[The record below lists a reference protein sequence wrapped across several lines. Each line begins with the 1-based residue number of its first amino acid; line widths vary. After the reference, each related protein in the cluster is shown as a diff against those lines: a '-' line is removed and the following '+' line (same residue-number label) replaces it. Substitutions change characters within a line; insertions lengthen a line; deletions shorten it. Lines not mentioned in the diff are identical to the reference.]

1 MKKQLLT
8 LLTLL
13 SLMTNSLFAQT
24 QIGLDVKGDGNYD
37 KFGYSVSMPDPF
49 TLAAGSH
56 HNGKGYVKVYRWS
69 GNSWAQKGND
79 VIRTLST
86 DKTGYSISMPDSNTI
101 AVGSPENGGIS
112 AGSGLVRI
120 FRWNGTFWV
129 QKGLGIDGKSTGRL
143 SGRAVSMPDSNTVV
157 IGSDGGTLAGSG
169 FVRIFKWNGSV
180 WIQKGM
186 DIIGKKIIDNSG
198 FSVSMPDSNT
208 VAIGSPHNYPDSVGI
223 TRIYVWDGVAWIQK
237 GFDIRGE
244 DLWGLS
250 GTSVSMPD
258 SNTVAIGAPQNNGN
272 GNRAGNARIYTWTGS
287 AWIQKG
293 ADIDGEAAGDRSGT
307 SVSMPDSNTIAIG
320 AYAND
325 GTASNAG
332 HVRVYR
338 WNGTTWA
345 QDGVDIDGGAADDW
359 FGYAVSM
366 GGANTLAVGSHL
378 YSAQDSGKVQVY
390 QFCNFIPDTLSPIV
404 CDTFIS
410 PSGKYIWRTSGKFRD
425 TIYNPIGCNTHY
437 LVDLRVN
444 RNSKVLVSTVCDS
457 LLSPSGK
464 YIWRS
469 SGSYNDTIQNSLG
482 CDSAI
487 TFILTVNA
495 VDASVA
501 NFTTSI
507 ASNAFNATYQWVYC
521 DSNYAFVPGATNQIF
536 TPTTN
541 GNYAVIVTENGCTD
555 TSACETV
562 LPVGI
567 SENVLGNLVFFPN
580 PTNGITTIRFGNTS
594 LNTTIRINSL
604 DGRLIHEQQNIN
616 SNQVQVDLTNQLQG
630 IYFVT
635 IQHNDAVR
643 VIKLVR
649 N

>member
-1 MKKQLLT
+1 MKKQLHT

-86 DKTGYSISMPDSNTI
+86 DKTGYSVSMPDSNTI
-101 AVGSPENGGIS
+101 AVGSPEKDGI
-112 AGSGLVRI
+112 GQNSGLVRI
-120 FRWNGTFWV
+120 FRWNGTTWV
-129 QKGLGIDGKSTGRL
+129 QKGLGIDGESTGSF
-143 SGRAVSMPDSNTVV
+143 SGRSISMPDSNTLA
-157 IGSDGGTLAGSG
+157 IGADRNSANPANHIAAGH
-169 FVRIFKWNGSV
+169 VRIYKWNGST
-180 WIQKGM
+180 WIQKGI
-186 DIIGKKIIDNSG
+186 DIDGKKLIDYSG

-208 VAIGSPHNYPDSVGI
+208 VAIGAPTPDPDSSGS
-223 TRIYVWDGVAWIQK
+223 TRIYRWDGASWIQK
-237 GFDIRGE
+237 GVDIRGE

-272 GNRAGNARIYTWTGS
+272 GNRAGNARIYTWNGS

-390 QFCNFIPDTLSPIV
+390 QFCNFIPDTFSYSLRYVPLS
-404 CDTFIS
+404 
-410 PSGKYIWRTSGKFRD
+410 
-425 TIYNPIGCNTHY
+425 
-437 LVDLRVN
+437 
-444 RNSKVLVSTVCDS
+444 
-457 LLSPSGK
+457 
-464 YIWRS
+464 
-469 SGSYNDTIQNSLG
+469 
-482 CDSAI
+482 
-487 TFILTVNA
+487 
-495 VDASVA
+495 
-501 NFTTSI
+501 
-507 ASNAFNATYQWVYC
+507 
-521 DSNYAFVPGATNQIF
+521 
-536 TPTTN
+536 
-541 GNYAVIVTENGCTD
+541 
-555 TSACETV
+555 
-562 LPVGI
+562 
-567 SENVLGNLVFFPN
+567 
-580 PTNGITTIRFGNTS
+580 
-594 LNTTIRINSL
+594 
-604 DGRLIHEQQNIN
+604 
-616 SNQVQVDLTNQLQG
+616 
-630 IYFVT
+630 
-635 IQHNDAVR
+635 
-643 VIKLVR
+643 
-649 N
+649 

>member
-8 LLTLL
+8 LFSFITFF
-13 SLMTNSLFAQT
+13 STTLFAQT
-24 QIGLDVKGDGNYD
+24 QIGLDLKGDGNYD
-37 KFGYSVSMPDPF
+37 KFGYSVNMPDPY

-157 IGSDGGTLAGSG
+157 IGSDGGTLLGSG

-186 DIIGKKIIDNSG
+186 DINGKRIQDNSG

-250 GTSVSMPD
+250 GSSVSMPD

-272 GNRAGNARIYTWTGS
+272 GNRAGNARIYTWNGS

-325 GTASNAG
+325 GTASNVG

-366 GGANTLAVGSHL
+366 GSANTLAVGSHL

-437 LVDLRVN
+437 WVDLRVN

-464 YIWRS
+464 YIWRT

-495 VDASVA
+495 VDASVS

-507 ASNAFNATYQWVYC
+507 ASNAFNATHQWVYC

>member
-8 LLTLL
+8 LFSFITFF
-13 SLMTNSLFAQT
+13 STTLFAQT
-24 QIGLDVKGDGNYD
+24 QIGLDLKGDGNYD
-37 KFGYSVSMPDPF
+37 KFGYSVNMPDPY

-157 IGSDGGTLAGSG
+157 IGSDGGTLLGSG

-186 DIIGKKIIDNSG
+186 DINGKRIQDNSG

-250 GTSVSMPD
+250 GSSVSMPD

-272 GNRAGNARIYTWTGS
+272 GNRAGNARIYTWNGS

-325 GTASNAG
+325 GTASNVG

-366 GGANTLAVGSHL
+366 GSANTLAVGSHL

-437 LVDLRVN
+437 WVDLRVN

-464 YIWRS
+464 YIWRT

-495 VDASVA
+495 VDASVS

-507 ASNAFNATYQWVYC
+507 ASNAFNATHQWVYC

-616 SNQVQVDLTNQLQG
+616 SYRC
-630 IYFVT
+630 I
-635 IQHNDAVR
+635 
-643 VIKLVR
+643 
-649 N
+649 